1 MEYKNQPLIFFD
13 GYCILCSWSVRLVK
27 KRDKRGV
34 FSFIPLQSSEASA
47 IKNLMAQDN
56 DMPDSII
63 LLENRKVWQMSDAA
77 LRIARKLNF
86 PWNLLYGFIV
96 LPKFLRDA
104 AYKFIASR
112 RYSWFGKRDTCYLDN
127 PPL

>member
-1 MEYKNQPLIFFD
+1 
-13 GYCILCSWSVRLVK
+13 
-27 KRDKRGV
+27 
-34 FSFIPLQSSEASA
+34 
-47 IKNLMAQDN
+47 MAQDN